1 MCIKI
6 IILRDL
12 NPIINNFI
20 LKMEAQLQALKVV
33 DLKKLLGD
41 AALPQS
47 GTKAELIKRLLE
59 NPSAISSLNGGG
71 ADEED
76 LLG

>member
-1 MCIKI
+1 MHTLI
-6 IILRDL
+6 IV
-12 NPIINNFI
+12 
-20 LKMEAQLQALKVV
+20 KMEAQLQALKVV

-41 AALPQS
+41 ASLPQS

-59 NPSAISSLNGGG
+59 NPTAIASLGEAT

>member
-1 MCIKI
+1 
-6 IILRDL
+6 
-12 NPIINNFI
+12 
-20 LKMEAQLQALKVV
+20 MESQLQALKVV

-41 AALPQS
+41 SALPQS

-59 NPSAISSLNGGG
+59 NPSATASLNGGG
-71 ADEED
+71 ASAAADEED